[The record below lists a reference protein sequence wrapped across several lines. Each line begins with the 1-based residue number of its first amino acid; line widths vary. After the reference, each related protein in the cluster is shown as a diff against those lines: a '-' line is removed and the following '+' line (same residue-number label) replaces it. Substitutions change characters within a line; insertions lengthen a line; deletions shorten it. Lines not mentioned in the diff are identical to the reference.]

1 MNEKNLATLKGIAA
15 TLDYMASA
23 ERLDVKYTKEAL
35 AMLAEQ
41 LYEVI
46 DLCEKTG
53 V

>member
-1 MNEKNLATLKGIAA
+1 MNEEQLTKLKGVAA
-15 TLDYMASA
+15 MLEYIASA
-23 ERLDVKYTKEAL
+23 DKLDVQYTKEAL

>member
-1 MNEKNLATLKGIAA
+1 MQEQELATLKGIAA

-23 ERLDVKYTKEAL
+23 ERLDVKYTKDAL
-35 AMLAEQ
+35 GVLAEQ

-46 DLCEKTG
+46 DQCEQID